1 MLYLVKSFFYFTTLI
16 CYSQELFNWPKKAK
30 TFLHSR
36 IKYFI
41 LYIPK
46 LYLSTGETKYEKEK
60 KISTNYVAAIIIFIC
75 AVVIS
80 LGLFLLYVQRSIDT
94 NSQKAMT
101 SNVAKQS
108 DHALSILNI
117 HYGFLNSIADKMG
130 DSSDILSDENM
141 ELLVSLAANT
151 DFERTALIEADGTA
165 YYDNGAIKNVAQR
178 KYFLEA
184 MKGQATLSD
193 PLDSS
198 IDQETRVILCVPVR
212 CNDRIIGALGGSYN
226 VTALSQMLFNDIF
239 DDAGYSL
246 IVTKEGEIIAYDGEP
261 SYHKITYG
269 DNFFDFYK
277 DRTLLS
283 KNSLVNVKKDFS
295 AGNDGLI
302 KIRTDSNKKSDQ
314 YIAYTRLGMNDWMI
328 CYVIPVSDAQS
339 SYSFIK
345 SYEGIFMSV
354 FFILVLLLVFYIIHN
369 NRIRNEELRRDAQTD
384 GLTGVLNKRTTEALI
399 NEILE
404 QRPHEKGT
412 FIILDVDK
420 FKEVNDHYGH
430 AVGDIVLS
438 TLGQTLRNYF
448 RENDIIGRIGGDEF
462 VIYMCKTES
471 KERAVT
477 RIRALA
483 DTIKNLSFAEM
494 NGHHI
499 TISIGIAF
507 APEHGTCYMD
517 LYKNADTALYET
529 KQNGRDGYFLFQKQ
543 DSII

>member
-1 MLYLVKSFFYFTTLI
+1 M
-16 CYSQELFNWPKKAK
+16 KK
-30 TFLHSR
+30 
-36 IKYFI
+36 
-41 LYIPK
+41 
-46 LYLSTGETKYEKEK
+46 K
-60 KISTNYVAAIIIFIC
+60 KNISTHYVAAIIIFIC

-80 LGLFLLYVQRSIDT
+80 LGVFLLYVQKSIDT
-94 NSQKAMT
+94 NSQKTMT
-101 SNVAKQS
+101 NNVAKQS
-108 DHALSILNI
+108 NHALSILNI

-165 YYDNGAIKNVAQR
+165 YYDNGAIKNVSQR

-212 CNDRIIGALGGSYN
+212 CNGRIIGALGGSYN

-369 NRIRNEELRRDAQTD
+369 NRIRNEELRRDAHDAQTD

-462 VIYMCKTES
+462 VIYMCKTE
-471 KERAVT
+471 RQ
-477 RIRALA
+477 RWIF
-483 DTIKNLSFAEM
+483 SFPKA
-494 NGHHI
+494 G
-499 TISIGIAF
+499 
-507 APEHGTCYMD
+507 
-517 LYKNADTALYET
+517 
-529 KQNGRDGYFLFQKQ
+529 
-543 DSII
+543 

>member
-1 MLYLVKSFFYFTTLI
+1 M
-16 CYSQELFNWPKKAK
+16 
-30 TFLHSR
+30 
-36 IKYFI
+36 
-41 LYIPK
+41 
-46 LYLSTGETKYEKEK
+46 
-60 KISTNYVAAIIIFIC
+60 
-75 AVVIS
+75 
-80 LGLFLLYVQRSIDT
+80 
-94 NSQKAMT
+94 
-101 SNVAKQS
+101 
-108 DHALSILNI
+108 
-117 HYGFLNSIADKMG
+117 
-130 DSSDILSDENM
+130 
-141 ELLVSLAANT
+141 
-151 DFERTALIEADGTA
+151 
-165 YYDNGAIKNVAQR
+165 
-178 KYFLEA
+178 
-184 MKGQATLSD
+184 
-193 PLDSS
+193 
-198 IDQETRVILCVPVR
+198 ILCVPVR
-212 CNDRIIGALGGSYN
+212 CNGRIIGALGGSYN

-328 CYVIPVSDAQS
+328 CYVIPVSDAQN

-354 FFILVLLLVFYIIHN
+354 FCILVLLLVFYIIHN
-369 NRIRNEELRRDAQTD
+369 NRIRNEELRHDAQTD

-430 AVGDIVLS
+430 AVGDIVLR

-462 VIYMCKTES
+462 VIYMCKTE
-471 KERAVT
+471 RQ
-477 RIRALA
+477 RWIF
-483 DTIKNLSFAEM
+483 SFPKA
-494 NGHHI
+494 G
-499 TISIGIAF
+499 
-507 APEHGTCYMD
+507 
-517 LYKNADTALYET
+517 
-529 KQNGRDGYFLFQKQ
+529 
-543 DSII
+543 

>member
-1 MLYLVKSFFYFTTLI
+1 M
-16 CYSQELFNWPKKAK
+16 KK
-30 TFLHSR
+30 
-36 IKYFI
+36 
-41 LYIPK
+41 
-46 LYLSTGETKYEKEK
+46 K
-60 KISTNYVAAIIIFIC
+60 KNISTHYVAAIIIFIC

-80 LGLFLLYVQRSIDT
+80 LGVFLLYVQKSIDT
-94 NSQKAMT
+94 NSQKTMT

-108 DHALSILNI
+108 NHALSILNI

-328 CYVIPVSDAQS
+328 CYVASVTVAQQ
-339 SYSFIK
+339 SYAFVEK
-345 SYEGIFMSV
+345 YEMV
-354 FFILVLLLVFYIIHN
+354 FLGCFGILVCLLILYIIRK
-369 NRIRNEELRRDAQTD
+369 NRQKTEAILHSAQTD
-384 GLTGVLNKRTTEALI
+384 ELTQVYSRKYAEQFAENALEEAKDGSI
-399 NEILE
+399 
-404 QRPHEKGT
+404 HAF
-412 FIILDVDK
+412 FIMDIDK
-420 FKEVNDHYGH
+420 FKEVNDVYGH
-430 AVGDIVLS
+430 AVGDVVLRTFGVLLGRRFRGDDIV
-438 TLGQTLRNYF
+438 
-448 RENDIIGRIGGDEF
+448 GRIGGDEF
-462 VIYMCKTES
+462 IILMRNVTT
-471 KERAVT
+471 KEAVRT
-477 RIRALA
+477 
-483 DTIKNLSFAEM
+483 KAEQLM
-494 NGHHI
+494 AETKKLVFDEMDGKGI
-499 TISIGIAF
+499 TISVGIAL
-507 APEHGTCYMD
+507 APEHGKTYMN
-517 LYKNADTALYET
+517 LYRSADQALYET
-529 KQNGRDGYFLFQKQ
+529 KRNGRNGFTIYGENRD
-543 DSII
+543 ITENR